1 MFATPMCPSRQGI
14 DCLRKVAS
22 CDGHRPSWALGRV
35 KIKARSPGSER
46 SPVTAR
52 RVHTS
57 PKTDYR
63 AFRSGL
69 TPLLREKVSD
79 RIVAH
84 SVLGPFDLAQAVSSA
99 PRAQSSTDLP
109 G

>member
-1 MFATPMCPSRQGI
+1 MWPSPQGI
-14 DCLRKVAS
+14 DRLRKVAS
-22 CDGHRPSWALGRV
+22 CDGHRPLGPSVARQN
-35 KIKARSPGSER
+35 KARSPGSER